1 MLINLDNIIKI
12 VYLHVGSEKDDEET
26 QVTDI
31 KRGAI
36 GKARSKFDAQ
46 KVRASNQQIRKTKN

>member
-46 KVRASNQQIRKTKN
+46 